1 MLPIGIV
8 DSRKALGFTP
18 TRSQFFSERK
28 GDLGYGGEL
37 STTLFAQ
44 AQAQAQN
51 KNVDSLMES
60 PVISR
65 GVSSSSNV
73 PVGLSNIERRRPAA
87 ASRTTPV
94 SPASPLRL
102 EFTAQRP
109 EALRKLDGMLVQH
122 IEEEKDR
129 FKKIAGAIKSSS
141 QVNLLSVSLPKND
154 ESLS

>member
-1 MLPIGIV
+1 M

-18 TRSQFFSERK
+18 TRSQFFSEKK

-51 KNVDSLMES
+51 KDVDPLMES

-65 GVSSSSNV
+65 GVSSSV
-73 PVGLSNIERRRPAA
+73 LVGLSNIERRRPAT

-94 SPASPLRL
+94 SPTSPLRQQY
-102 EFTAQRP
+102 TAQRP
-109 EALRKLDGMLVQH
+109 EALKKLDGMLVQH
-122 IEEEKDR
+122 MEEEKDR
-129 FKKIAGAIKSSS
+129 IKKIAGAIKSSS

>member
-1 MLPIGIV
+1 MLPIGLV

-44 AQAQAQN
+44 AQSQAQN
-51 KNVDSLMES
+51 KNVDPLMES

-65 GVSSSSNV
+65 GPSSSSNILM
-73 PVGLSNIERRRPAA
+73 GLSNIGRRRPAA
-87 ASRTTPV
+87 VSRTTPV
-94 SPASPLRL
+94 SPTSPLRQ

-109 EALRKLDGMLVQH
+109 EALRRLDGMLVQH

-129 FKKIAGAIKSSS
+129 IKKIAGAIKSSS
-141 QVNLLSVSLPKND
+141 QVNLSSVNPPKGD
-154 ESLS
+154 ESIS